1 MKKIYL
7 LLSFL
12 VFCICEAQNPAQLDV
27 NFDYKDNVSLIH
39 HQPRKIVE
47 LQNGKF
53 LVLVDEYLLSG
64 SVTGYSEYG
73 INHSQGAEL
82 FRLNSDFT
90 IDQTF
95 HIPISGATTLNS
107 IKDFDIQS
115 DGKIILVGVFN
126 SINSISC
133 YKIARLNVN
142 GDFDSTFNLLNPV
155 NFSNNS
161 YTQITSVKVMPNDKI
176 IIGGKFWF
184 SSTTTSSNNF
194 LILNSNGTRDY
205 TFKTRNGGGLPGND
219 VINVSDYL
227 EVTSLDIDA
236 SGKILYVI
244 SKSTTDYYGR
254 IDQSGNMDATFNFGS
269 SPAVSLF
276 KRRIKVLNSGK
287 ILLSTP
293 NSFRRLNSD
302 GSLDNSFPV
311 LTNVQTFD
319 VRNIDDEIFLCLNTN
334 VLSKI
339 SSNGTVV
346 AQSVYE
352 ELTSPKGVF
361 VTSSGDIMSHL
372 VSQNANYRYARF
384 DSNSLLIKS
393 ENSSIFKGKS
403 ILKKSDDEIL
413 IMGISQFRGLM
424 KHHNGIKLLNRNG
437 TINYNQ
443 VLAQGFSNPNAYS
456 PFGDRNYF
464 SKGLV
469 QPNGKVVL
477 VKVTDSYPNN
487 QVNSTSFFN
496 FLIRLNQDF
505 TLDNSFNGVLPYL
518 TSKIYDIG
526 LQQNGSVIIGSYA
539 AVQRMDS
546 NGVLDSSFDCRLYNG
561 TSNGSAFCLK
571 VLDNDKILIGGNFT
585 SFYGSSTLLN
595 RIARLNSDGTLDS
608 TFQPINL
615 PELAVVKSI
624 DVQSDGKIL
633 VACFTRFNQ
642 MKLFRL
648 MPNGSLDNSFVINTE
663 ASDITNVKVLSDD
676 TILINVYMPAIYPLP
691 EYSILKKLKVN
702 GIIENSFDTGSG
714 FNGLVNDVF
723 EDENHGLL
731 VTGNF
736 TKYNGTFVN
745 GTIKLLGGNGYL
757 INGNNVLDFNND
769 GCDIQDIS
777 FPRLKLNLVSNN
789 VPISFI
795 PDEFGQY
802 SISVLEGNY
811 NLISSLENP
820 SYFNITPSS
829 VSVTFPDDPSPFIQN
844 FCITPNGNHPDL
856 EISILPLT
864 PARPG
869 FDTKCK
875 LFYKNKGNQLQSGSF
890 SLTFND
896 NVLDLV
902 SSVPLQ
908 NTISGNMLSWNFTD
922 LSPMESREVM
932 VVFNANTPT
941 ESPAL
946 NANDVISFTANI
958 TSALVDEIPI
968 DNIFNLNQT
977 VVNSY
982 DPNDKT
988 CLQGKTVSSEVIGEY
1003 VHYLI
1008 RFENTGSYNAQNIT
1022 VTDYIDT
1029 SKFDI
1034 STLVPLTGSHLFVTK
1049 ISEGNKVEFYF
1060 ENINLP
1066 FQNATNDG
1074 FVAFKIKT
1082 KPNLTVGD
1090 SFSNSANIYF
1100 DYNSAIITNEYV
1112 STIQAL
1118 SSEDFDFKNYFT
1130 VYPNPV
1136 DNILNISRNNNI
1148 IINNI
1153 AIYNVLGQLVI
1164 SIPNAESVQNID
1176 VSKLS
1181 EGQYFIVIK
1190 TEKGISNTKFIKN

>member
-1 MKKIYL
+1 
-7 LLSFL
+7 
-12 VFCICEAQNPAQLDV
+12 
-27 NFDYKDNVSLIH
+27 
-39 HQPRKIVE
+39 
-47 LQNGKF
+47 
-53 LVLVDEYLLSG
+53 
-64 SVTGYSEYG
+64 
-73 INHSQGAEL
+73 
-82 FRLNSDFT
+82 
-90 IDQTF
+90 
-95 HIPISGATTLNS
+95 
-107 IKDFDIQS
+107 
-115 DGKIILVGVFN
+115 
-126 SINSISC
+126 
-133 YKIARLNVN
+133 
-142 GDFDSTFNLLNPV
+142 
-155 NFSNNS
+155 
-161 YTQITSVKVMPNDKI
+161 
-176 IIGGKFWF
+176 
-184 SSTTTSSNNF
+184 
-194 LILNSNGTRDY
+194 
-205 TFKTRNGGGLPGND
+205 
-219 VINVSDYL
+219 
-227 EVTSLDIDA
+227 
-236 SGKILYVI
+236 
-244 SKSTTDYYGR
+244 
-254 IDQSGNMDATFNFGS
+254 
-269 SPAVSLF
+269 
-276 KRRIKVLNSGK
+276 
-287 ILLSTP
+287 
-293 NSFRRLNSD
+293 
-302 GSLDNSFPV
+302 
-311 LTNVQTFD
+311 
-319 VRNIDDEIFLCLNTN
+319 
-334 VLSKI
+334 
-339 SSNGTVV
+339 
-346 AQSVYE
+346 
-352 ELTSPKGVF
+352 
-361 VTSSGDIMSHL
+361 
-372 VSQNANYRYARF
+372 
-384 DSNSLLIKS
+384 
-393 ENSSIFKGKS
+393 
-403 ILKKSDDEIL
+403 
-413 IMGISQFRGLM
+413 
-424 KHHNGIKLLNRNG
+424 
-437 TINYNQ
+437 
-443 VLAQGFSNPNAYS
+443 
-456 PFGDRNYF
+456 
-464 SKGLV
+464 
-469 QPNGKVVL
+469 
-477 VKVTDSYPNN
+477 
-487 QVNSTSFFN
+487 
-496 FLIRLNQDF
+496 
-505 TLDNSFNGVLPYL
+505 
-518 TSKIYDIG
+518 
-526 LQQNGSVIIGSYA
+526 
-539 AVQRMDS
+539 
-546 NGVLDSSFDCRLYNG
+546 
-561 TSNGSAFCLK
+561 
-571 VLDNDKILIGGNFT
+571 
-585 SFYGSSTLLN
+585 
-595 RIARLNSDGTLDS
+595 
-608 TFQPINL
+608 
-615 PELAVVKSI
+615 
-624 DVQSDGKIL
+624 
-633 VACFTRFNQ
+633 

-648 MPNGSLDNSFVINTE
+648 MPNGSLDNSFVVNTE

-869 FDTKCK
+869 FDTKYK

-1066 FQNATNDG
+1066 FQDATNDG

-1082 KPNLTVGD
+1082 KPNLIVGD

-1100 DYNSAIITNEYV
+1100 DYNYPIITNEYV

-1118 SSEDFDFKNYFT
+1118 SSEDFDFKDYFI

-1136 DNILNISRNNNI
+1136 ESVLNISKNDNILIENIE
-1148 IINNI
+1148 
-1153 AIYNVLGQLVI
+1153 IYNVLGQLVI
-1164 SIPNAESVQNID
+1164 TIPNAESVQNID
-1176 VSKLS
+1176 VSKLT

-1190 TEKGISNTKFIKN
+1190 TDKGVSNTKFIKK

>member
-1 MKKIYL
+1 M
-7 LLSFL
+7 
-12 VFCICEAQNPAQLDV
+12 
-27 NFDYKDNVSLIH
+27 
-39 HQPRKIVE
+39 
-47 LQNGKF
+47 
-53 LVLVDEYLLSG
+53 
-64 SVTGYSEYG
+64 
-73 INHSQGAEL
+73 
-82 FRLNSDFT
+82 
-90 IDQTF
+90 
-95 HIPISGATTLNS
+95 
-107 IKDFDIQS
+107 
-115 DGKIILVGVFN
+115 
-126 SINSISC
+126 
-133 YKIARLNVN
+133 
-142 GDFDSTFNLLNPV
+142 
-155 NFSNNS
+155 
-161 YTQITSVKVMPNDKI
+161 
-176 IIGGKFWF
+176 
-184 SSTTTSSNNF
+184 
-194 LILNSNGTRDY
+194 
-205 TFKTRNGGGLPGND
+205 
-219 VINVSDYL
+219 
-227 EVTSLDIDA
+227 
-236 SGKILYVI
+236 
-244 SKSTTDYYGR
+244 
-254 IDQSGNMDATFNFGS
+254 
-269 SPAVSLF
+269 
-276 KRRIKVLNSGK
+276 
-287 ILLSTP
+287 
-293 NSFRRLNSD
+293 
-302 GSLDNSFPV
+302 
-311 LTNVQTFD
+311 
-319 VRNIDDEIFLCLNTN
+319 
-334 VLSKI
+334 
-339 SSNGTVV
+339 
-346 AQSVYE
+346 
-352 ELTSPKGVF
+352 
-361 VTSSGDIMSHL
+361 
-372 VSQNANYRYARF
+372 
-384 DSNSLLIKS
+384 
-393 ENSSIFKGKS
+393 
-403 ILKKSDDEIL
+403 
-413 IMGISQFRGLM
+413 
-424 KHHNGIKLLNRNG
+424 
-437 TINYNQ
+437 
-443 VLAQGFSNPNAYS
+443 
-456 PFGDRNYF
+456 
-464 SKGLV
+464 
-469 QPNGKVVL
+469 
-477 VKVTDSYPNN
+477 
-487 QVNSTSFFN
+487 
-496 FLIRLNQDF
+496 
-505 TLDNSFNGVLPYL
+505 
-518 TSKIYDIG
+518 
-526 LQQNGSVIIGSYA
+526 
-539 AVQRMDS
+539 
-546 NGVLDSSFDCRLYNG
+546 
-561 TSNGSAFCLK
+561 
-571 VLDNDKILIGGNFT
+571 
-585 SFYGSSTLLN
+585 
-595 RIARLNSDGTLDS
+595 
-608 TFQPINL
+608 
-615 PELAVVKSI
+615 
-624 DVQSDGKIL
+624 
-633 VACFTRFNQ
+633 
-642 MKLFRL
+642 
-648 MPNGSLDNSFVINTE
+648 
-663 ASDITNVKVLSDD
+663 
-676 TILINVYMPAIYPLP
+676 
-691 EYSILKKLKVN
+691 
-702 GIIENSFDTGSG
+702 
-714 FNGLVNDVF
+714 
-723 EDENHGLL
+723 
-731 VTGNF
+731 
-736 TKYNGTFVN
+736 
-745 GTIKLLGGNGYL
+745 
-757 INGNNVLDFNND
+757 LDFNND

-1066 FQNATNDG
+1066 FQDATNDG

-1130 VYPNPV
+1130 VYPNPS
-1136 DNILNISRNNNI
+1136 DNILNISKNDNI
-1148 IINNI
+1148 LINNI

-1164 SIPNAESVQNID
+1164 SIPNAESVENID

-1190 TEKGISNTKFIKN
+1190 TEKGISNTKFIKK